1 VAALLPIK
9 GRERVLRFL
18 LGISRK
24 TAVARY
30 EVRELNG
37 LPALVAEVDHRPAQ
51 WAPRF
56 VMWTELDGKGSI
68 ACVRLVLA
76 TRKLTHV
83 APLVS
88 AGEERSM
95 GK

>member
-1 VAALLPIK
+1 
-9 GRERVLRFL
+9 
-18 LGISRK
+18 
-24 TAVARY
+24 
-30 EVRELNG
+30 
-37 LPALVAEVDHRPAQ
+37 
-51 WAPRF
+51 
-56 VMWTELDGKGSI
+56 MWTELDGKGRI